1 MLSTHQKTLIRF
13 YCFRIC
19 IELELRNQLCKYF
32 RCASHLRSISNIKF
46 LLIEAQFLGKN
57 HPNSPWFWNSHVER
71 NSHDERNYFAFLYYF
86 SLCNN
91 FMMILSYTWIEFGVN
106 WTSMRTQILET
117 DFRALKLCIAAQ
129 FSVWFL
135 GPFCHSKFGILYSTW
150 KIKLKKK
157 WTWSIFSLL
166 QQLLFWK
173 LVHFTYSE
181 KAPNILKKI
190 YHFSLTF
197 FRQPVPPLGMDSTK
211 ASTGCRT
218 SWKMLKTNK

>member
-1 MLSTHQKTLIRF
+1 MLRF
-13 YCFRIC
+13 LNGIIC
-19 IELELRNQLCKYF
+19 I
-32 RCASHLRSISNIKF
+32 
-46 LLIEAQFLGKN
+46 LLHRPKILTLAN
-57 HPNSPWFWNSHVER
+57 
-71 NSHDERNYFAFLYYF
+71 F
-86 SLCNN
+86 SLLKLNFWAKTILTAPCFEIHMLKEIILLFYTTFLFANH
-91 FMMILSYTWIEFGVN
+91 FMMIFSYTWFEFGVN
-106 WTSMRTQILET
+106 WTSMRTPVLET
-117 DFRALKLCIAAQ
+117 DFWALKLCIAAQ

-135 GPFCHSKFGILYSTW
+135 GPIAICHSKFGIFKW

-166 QQLLFWK
+166 QQLIFWK
-173 LVHFTYSE
+173 LVHFIYSE

>member
-1 MLSTHQKTLIRF
+1 MKFTCWKKLF
-13 YCFRIC
+13 CFFI
-19 IELELRNQLCKYF
+19 L
-32 RCASHLRSISNIKF
+32 
-46 LLIEAQFLGKN
+46 
-57 HPNSPWFWNSHVER
+57 
-71 NSHDERNYFAFLYYF
+71 
-86 SLCNN
+86 
-91 FMMILSYTWIEFGVN
+91 ILSWQTILRWFSFILEFGVN
-106 WTSMRTQILET
+106 WTSMRTPILET

-135 GPFCHSKFGILYSTW
+135 GPIAICHSEFGILYSTW

-157 WTWSIFSLL
+157 LTWSIFSLL
-166 QQLLFWK
+166 QQLIFWK
-173 LVHFTYSE
+173 LVHFIYSE
-181 KAPNILKKI
+181 KASNILKKI